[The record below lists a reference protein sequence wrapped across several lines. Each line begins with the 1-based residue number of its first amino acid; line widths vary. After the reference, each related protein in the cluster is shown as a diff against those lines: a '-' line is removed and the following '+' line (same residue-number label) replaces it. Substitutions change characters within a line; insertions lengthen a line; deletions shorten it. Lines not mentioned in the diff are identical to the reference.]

1 MDLVNEAKEKVEG
14 LLGGGKADGL
24 IDKVEQFID
33 DKTGNKF
40 ASQVDAITDKARE
53 ALGGKAD

>member
-40 ASQVDAITDKARE
+40 TSQVDAITDKARE